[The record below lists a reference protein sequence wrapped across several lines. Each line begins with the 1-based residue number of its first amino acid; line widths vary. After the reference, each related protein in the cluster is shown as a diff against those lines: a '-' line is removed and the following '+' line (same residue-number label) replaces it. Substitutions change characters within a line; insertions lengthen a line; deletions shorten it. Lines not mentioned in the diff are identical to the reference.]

1 MVACSCAAFQS
12 SGGAVMRHPSKG
24 PRGNRRCK
32 ARLSAGIV
40 GLSLAGAACAE
51 SGVANAA
58 TGPDIG
64 NVRTVDL
71 WDEEIVDATLA
82 SFHVFERENP
92 GDVVQSG
99 WRVAANNGAPRTSAA
114 PTSAPRTNTPN
125 TGPPGWWG
133 CRGCRGCGCR
143 GCRGCREG

>member
-1 MVACSCAAFQS
+1 MGNS
-12 SGGAVMRHPSKG
+12 SKG
-24 PRGNRRCK
+24 LRGNRRRK
-32 ARLSAGIV
+32 AGLSAGIV

-82 SFHVFERENP
+82 SFHVFDRENP
-92 GDVVQSG
+92 GVVQSG
-99 WRVAANNGAPRTSAA
+99 WRVAANNGASRKSAA
-114 PTSAPRTNTPN
+114 PTSAPRTNAPN
-125 TGPPGWWG
+125 TGSPGW
-133 CRGCRGCGCR
+133 RGGAQHWTQHWSTGLV
-143 GCRGCREG
+143 GM